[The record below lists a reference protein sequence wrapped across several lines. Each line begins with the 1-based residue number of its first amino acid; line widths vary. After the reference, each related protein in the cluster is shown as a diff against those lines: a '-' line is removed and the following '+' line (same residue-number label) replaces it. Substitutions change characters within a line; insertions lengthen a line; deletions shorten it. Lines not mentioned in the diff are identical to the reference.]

1 MACLWAG
8 ILSAGVINYQ
18 ADDATIFPNPE
29 RGFTDQLG
37 GEVALTDSKPNV
49 VKREEDWYWDIEDE
63 NYDERKNQSIVM
75 LMYYLKNYRTK
86 DLSDKLLQRLEQRQ
100 RRFFAVGTASCSAVK
115 TLSGGERGCDLCDGS
130 RICRSVG
137 RMVL

>member
-1 MACLWAG
+1 MKHVLTLMACLWAG

-49 VKREEDWYWDIEDE
+49 VKREEDWYWDI
-63 NYDERKNQSIVM
+63 
-75 LMYYLKNYRTK
+75 
-86 DLSDKLLQRLEQRQ
+86 
-100 RRFFAVGTASCSAVK
+100 
-115 TLSGGERGCDLCDGS
+115 
-130 RICRSVG
+130 
-137 RMVL
+137 